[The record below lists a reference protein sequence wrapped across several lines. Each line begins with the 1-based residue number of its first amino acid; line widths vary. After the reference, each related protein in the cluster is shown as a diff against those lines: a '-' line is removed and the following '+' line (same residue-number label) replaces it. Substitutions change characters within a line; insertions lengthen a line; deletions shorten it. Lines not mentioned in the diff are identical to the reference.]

1 MLEIFAFLVREG
13 SMSTVDRETINQ
25 LVSMINSSYELS
37 FLITLTFASTPPG
50 EFSPDQMDALTDIC
64 YKMLNIQDK
73 MKEILA
79 DHDGLSESRSNQAN

>member
-1 MLEIFAFLVREG
+1 MLILFAFLIMEG
-13 SMSTVDRETINQ
+13 SMSTVDREIISQ

-73 MKEILA
+73 MKEILVN
-79 DHDGLSESRSNQAN
+79 HDGLP